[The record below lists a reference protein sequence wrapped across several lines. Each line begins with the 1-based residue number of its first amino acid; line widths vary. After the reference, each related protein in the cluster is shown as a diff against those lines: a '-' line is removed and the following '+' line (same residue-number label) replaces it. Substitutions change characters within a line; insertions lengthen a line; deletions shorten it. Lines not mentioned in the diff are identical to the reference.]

1 MEREA
6 KLEELWNL
14 TIDRLRTEV
23 ADKDSA
29 PAWATAAI
37 KFLKENEMDA
47 LPATGSGLE
56 GVDFPFPKT
65 GTAG

>member
-14 TIDRLRTEV
+14 TIEQLKSKIQEPDC
-23 ADKDSA
+23 A

-37 KFLKENEMDA
+37 KFLKENEIDV

-56 GVDFPFPKT
+56 GREYPFKT
-65 GTAG
+65 GTVG